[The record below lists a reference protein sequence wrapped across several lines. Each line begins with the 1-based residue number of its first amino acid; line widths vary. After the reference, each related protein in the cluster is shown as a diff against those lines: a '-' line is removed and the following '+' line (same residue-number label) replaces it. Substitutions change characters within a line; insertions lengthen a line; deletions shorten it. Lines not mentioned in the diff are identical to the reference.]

1 MYYAFYFEM
10 QPITKNLIVQFQK
23 GLLDWFEK
31 NGRDFP
37 WRKGEKTVYHVIIA
51 EILLQRTK
59 AATVAKYYPVFLQK
73 YPNWKKLGL
82 ANENELQDILKPLG
96 LHVQRAKRLFKLSR
110 EMKIRRGRF
119 PKIRSEIEQ
128 MPMIGQYIA
137 NAFELLVQNR
147 KTPLLDVNMARIL
160 ERYFGPRKL
169 SDIRHDP
176 YLQEL
181 SYRVVAVD
189 NPKAMN
195 WAILD
200 YAQLVCKARKPL
212 CHNCSLSTRCK
223 HLKKR

>member
-1 MYYAFYFEM
+1 MK
-10 QPITKNLIVQFQK
+10 PITKNLIVQFQK
-23 GLLDWFEK
+23 SLLGWFEK

-37 WRKGEKTVYHVIIA
+37 WRKGKKTVYHVIIS

-59 AATVAKYYPVFLQK
+59 ATTVAKYYPVFLET

-82 ANENELQDILKPLG
+82 ANEDELQDILKPMG

-110 EMKIRRGRF
+110 EMKIRGGRF
-119 PKIRSEIEQ
+119 PKTRSEIEQ
-128 MPMIGQYIA
+128 MPIIGQYIA
-137 NAFELLVQNR
+137 NAFELLVQN
-147 KTPLLDVNMARIL
+147 KKVPLLDVNMARLL

-181 SYRVVAVD
+181 SYRVVDMD
-189 NPKAMN
+189 NPKTIN

-200 YAQLVCKARKPL
+200 YGQLVCKARKPL
-212 CHNCSLSTRCK
+212 CRNCSLSKRCK
-223 HLKKR
+223 HLKKQS

>member
-1 MYYAFYFEM
+1 MK
-10 QPITKNLIVQFQK
+10 PITKNLIVQFQK
-23 GLLDWFEK
+23 GLLGWFEN

-37 WRKGEKTVYHVIIA
+37 WRKGKKTVYHVIIA

-59 AATVAKYYPVFLQK
+59 AATVAKYYPVFLET

-82 ANENELQDILKPLG
+82 ANEDDILKPLG

-110 EMKIRRGRF
+110 EMKIRGGRF

-137 NAFELLVQNR
+137 NAFELLVQNK
-147 KTPLLDVNMARIL
+147 KTPLLDVNMARL
-160 ERYFGPRKL
+160 L
-169 SDIRHDP
+169 HDP

-181 SYRVVAVD
+181 SYRVVNMD
-189 NPKAMN
+189 DPKTIN

-212 CHNCSLSTRCK
+212 CHNCSLSKRCK
-223 HLKKR
+223 HLKKQ